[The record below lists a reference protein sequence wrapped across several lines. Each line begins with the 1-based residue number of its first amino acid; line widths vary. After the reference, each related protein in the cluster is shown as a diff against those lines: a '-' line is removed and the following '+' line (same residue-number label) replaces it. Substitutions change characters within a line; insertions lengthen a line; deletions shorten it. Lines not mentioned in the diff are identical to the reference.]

1 MEPIYKSGQL
11 VLCMRSKSFRVNDV
25 VAIQTEDFGKVL
37 KRITNISLD
46 GIHVASDNK
55 TYPSPVNSMIHSVKS
70 ILGRVIF
77 KISF

>member
-1 MEPIYKSGQL
+1 MEPFYKSGQF
-11 VLCMRSKSFRVNDV
+11 VICMRSKRFMVNDV

-55 TYPSPVNSMIHSVKS
+55 TYSSPVNSMIHSIKS

-77 KISF
+77 KTSF